1 MKKGKI
7 VGLGC
12 GVAVIAAAFFG
23 LTWSAA
29 PDEDAEGVAAV
40 SPRTTRT
47 VAHEGNRRK
56 VLETA
61 KQEARAAIRRSMK
74 AKAQEAAMEAAQE
87 TDAQEKGYPNQVMPE
102 GPLSAADQEI
112 VEVADEAVSDKD
124 FETAQDVAAE
134 ALKSSD
140 ARVRVQAVE
149 TLMGFGET
157 ALPELAGFLN
167 DSNHEVAV
175 LAADRFE
182 LAVQEIEDDAERVAV
197 AKLGVL
203 SIDDPDEL
211 LAMMGTLRMST
222 DETAVLTA
230 LSDIIR
236 DGSAAQAKVAREA
249 YREETG
255 DEWTTPEAVRAWL
268 IENDYPVPEM
278 R

>member
-1 MKKGKI
+1 MNKGII
-7 VGLGC
+7 VGIGC

-23 LTWSAA
+23 LTQSAA
-29 PDEDAEGVAAV
+29 TDEGATV
-40 SPRTTRT
+40 TRG
-47 VAHEGNRRK
+47 GNRRK

-61 KQEARAAIRRSMK
+61 KQEARAAIRQSMK
-74 AKAQEAAMEAAQE
+74 AKAQETAMEAAQE
-87 TDAQEKGYPNQVMPE
+87 KDDPDQVMPD
-102 GPLSAADQEI
+102 GPLSAADEEV
-112 VEVADEAVSDKD
+112 VEVADEAVSDRD

-167 DSNHEVAV
+167 DPNHEVAV

-182 LAVQEIEDDAERVAV
+182 LAVQEIEDDAERIAV

-230 LSDIIR
+230 LADIIR

-255 DEWTTPEAVRAWL
+255 DEWTTPEAARAWL
-268 IENDYPVPEM
+268 IENDYPVPAI

>member
-1 MKKGKI
+1 MKKGI
-7 VGLGC
+7 VVGIGC

-23 LTWSAA
+23 LPRSAA
-29 PDEDAEGVAAV
+29 PGEGAIE
-40 SPRTTRT
+40 TR
-47 VAHEGNRRK
+47 EGARRK
-56 VLETA
+56 VREAA

-74 AKAQEAAMEAAQE
+74 ARAQEVAMEAAQE
-87 TDAQEKGYPNQVMPE
+87 KDDPNQVLPE
-102 GPLSAADQEI
+102 GPLSAEDEEI

-124 FETAQDVAAE
+124 LETAQDVAAE

-149 TLMGFGET
+149 TLMGFGEP

-167 DSNHEVAV
+167 DPNHEVAV

-182 LAVQEIEDDAERVAV
+182 LAVQEIEDETERVAV

-222 DETAVLTA
+222 DATAVLTA

-268 IENDYPVPEM
+268 IENDYPVPAI

>member
-1 MKKGKI
+1 MNKRI
-7 VGLGC
+7 TVGLGC

-23 LTWSAA
+23 LTRSAA

-47 VAHEGNRRK
+47 VTREGNHRK

-87 TDAQEKGYPNQVMPE
+87 KDDPNQVMPD
-102 GPLSAADQEI
+102 GPLSAADEEV
-112 VEVADEAVSDKD
+112 VEVADEAVSDRD

-167 DSNHEVAV
+167 DPNHEVAV

-182 LAVQEIEDDAERVAV
+182 LAVQEIEDDGERVAV

-255 DEWTTPEAVRAWL
+255 DEWTTPEAARAWL
-268 IENDYPVPEM
+268 IENDYPVPAI

>member
-1 MKKGKI
+1 MKKGII
-7 VGLGC
+7 VGIGC
-12 GVAVIAAAFFG
+12 AVAVMVAAFIG
-23 LTWSAA
+23 LTRSAA
-29 PDEDAEGVAAV
+29 PEEGASETREGV
-40 SPRTTRT
+40 
-47 VAHEGNRRK
+47 RRQ
-56 VLETA
+56 VRETA
-61 KQEARAAIRRSMK
+61 KREARAAIRRSMK
-74 AKAQEAAMEAAQE
+74 AKAQEAAMEEAAE
-87 TDAQEKGYPNQVMPE
+87 TVEAADDPNQVMPE
-102 GPLSAADQEI
+102 GPLSAEDEEI

-157 ALPELAGFLN
+157 ALPELADFLN
-167 DSNHEVAV
+167 DPHHEVAV
-175 LAADRFE
+175 LAADRYE

-230 LSDIIR
+230 LADIIR
-236 DGSAAQAKVAREA
+236 DGSAAQAAVAREA

-255 DEWTTPEAVRAWL
+255 DEWTTPEAARAWL
-268 IENDYPVPEM
+268 VENDYPVPENQ
-278 R
+278 

>member
-1 MKKGKI
+1 MKKGII
-7 VGLGC
+7 VGVGC
-12 GVAVIAAAFFG
+12 GIAVAIAVFVG
-23 LTWSAA
+23 LTWPAA
-29 PDEDAEGVAAV
+29 TDEGASETREGV
-40 SPRTTRT
+40 
-47 VAHEGNRRK
+47 RRQ
-56 VLETA
+56 VRETA
-61 KQEARAAIRRSMK
+61 KQQARAAIRRSLK
-74 AKAQEAAMEAAQE
+74 AKAQEEDAQE
-87 TDAQEKGYPNQVMPE
+87 TDDPSQVMPD
-102 GPLSAADQEI
+102 GPFSAADEEI
-112 VEVADEAVSDKD
+112 AEVADEAVSDKD

-149 TLMGFGET
+149 TLMGFGEP

-167 DSNHEVAV
+167 DPNHEVAV

-182 LAVQEIEDDAERVAV
+182 LAVQEIEDETERVAV

-268 IENDYPVPEM
+268 IENDYPVPAI